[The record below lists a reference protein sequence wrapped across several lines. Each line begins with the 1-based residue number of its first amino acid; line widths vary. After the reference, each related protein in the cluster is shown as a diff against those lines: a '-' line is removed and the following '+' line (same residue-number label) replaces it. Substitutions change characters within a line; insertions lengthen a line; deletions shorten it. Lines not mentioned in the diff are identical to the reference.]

1 MQFILGNGCLTN
13 TGQLYFPEKN
23 VGDSPEKEM
32 KLGVEGRHVWK
43 LAYVHG
49 STVSVSLYLA
59 FDRLSAV
66 DHMVLN
72 LSRNLCQLIVEF
84 TIY

>member
-1 MQFILGNGCLTN
+1 MQFILGNGCLIN
-13 TGQLYFPEKN
+13 TAHQQASYISLKN

-43 LAYVHG
+43 LAYVYG

-59 FDRLSAV
+59 FDTDSVLSITWSW
-66 DHMVLN
+66 N
-72 LSRNLCQLIVEF
+72 
-84 TIY
+84 

>member
-1 MQFILGNGCLTN
+1 MQFILGNGCLIN
-13 TGQLYFPEKN
+13 TARQQASYISLKN
-23 VGDSPEKEM
+23 LGDSPEKEM

-59 FDRLSAV
+59 FDTDSVLSITW
-66 DHMVLN
+66 
-72 LSRNLCQLIVEF
+72 SRN
-84 TIY
+84 